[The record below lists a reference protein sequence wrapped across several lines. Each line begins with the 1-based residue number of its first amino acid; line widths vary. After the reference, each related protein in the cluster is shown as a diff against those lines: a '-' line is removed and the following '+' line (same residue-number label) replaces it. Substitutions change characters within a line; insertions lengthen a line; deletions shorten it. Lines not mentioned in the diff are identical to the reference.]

1 MPILPCLVNLTMIPI
16 RIQRNGNKANQS
28 LILPNENAKKANSHG
43 AYSGNFDLSD
53 VFVGMVPLKE
63 TLFDELNDYVIR
75 QQIQYDACDILVE
88 AKNTTGEVAVP
99 REVNKLLKYID
110 CKLTYTCSA

>member
-1 MPILPCLVNLTMIPI
+1 MTDTLTSVHFRLTKLDAMQAYTLKREI
-16 RIQRNGNKANQS
+16 
-28 LILPNENAKKANSHG
+28 EG
-43 AYSGNFDLSD
+43 AYFIKRDGSD

-99 REVNKLLKYID
+99 RVVNKLLKYID
-110 CKLTYTCSA
+110 CMLTYTCSA